1 MREDLQQL
9 SVDLDLGKHHAM
21 SSLLEQRVNLRM
33 MGGVAIRDS
42 ALLRDEALTAFFNWE
57 AIAHSTTIGRRLP
70 EMRCWHHLV

>member
-9 SVDLDLGKHHAM
+9 CADLDLNKHHAM
-21 SSLLEQRVNLRM
+21 SSLLEQRVGLRM

-42 ALLRDEALTAFFNWE
+42 ALLRDEALTAFFDWE
-57 AIAHSTTIGRRLP
+57 AIAHSSTLGRRLP

>member
-1 MREDLQQL
+1 VREDLQQL